1 MSKNIKTQEAKLDL
15 ITKFLDY
22 ANCADA
28 SYAMLQYVFKGI
40 IKYKNDNGNELEKK
54 VDTQRLGDKHNNQ
67 NSTYARAIQAR
78 FEQNKIV
85 KIEPKYCISLIN
97 TCFDSKEIT
106 LDNDISRVGLNDAL
120 SKRTIDFVNRFKLL
134 KHQPNTTS
142 GFSATLF
149 EDTKDNNQ
157 KIIVIRGTEPTS
169 NFSVDILDADVDLAL
184 GKVPYNQYLDM
195 IKFYSE
201 CVKEFPNIIKDK
213 GLVIVGHS
221 LGGALAQLLTLSLAS
236 VNSSANV
243 KEIYTFNS
251 PGAKE
256 LKALNLN
263 QIYRIDGKIINSD
276 NKEQALFYQIRSYKY
291 QKSIEINLIGYDSN
305 LFQNIKSYFHNKTN
319 LKEHYIFIKTNIIYS
334 KSTNY
339 FYDIFEVDEVFI
351 NCVNQLLTNLNIKNI
366 LATSDN
372 TYHIETDTDSDA
384 SNTKEVI
391 QDLGVDIDGKH
402 YIVNLGDR
410 FWDSHFL
417 EPTIIEL
424 NYILNLMKNKEIDNL
439 LEYNINKDEELW
451 TFIKYHNNVLATART
466 RYDDRILSYFSI
478 PKLSNDFSNSLEYLQ
493 IHYLPKEPKKPL
505 FAANIQGFSSTQLQA
520 LEEYKIKK
528 AKYDEKLKW
537 YELYKVKYERE
548 QQIFNQKFKEY
559 FSEIIFYQNRLYS
572 HKKTQE
578 KIILNAII
586 QQINQKDITY
596 FNLYSVIEFLK
607 ENKAYY
613 KYIDLNEIQD
623 LILNDL
629 DNKLGYFYCLYVCIN
644 LIVLRE
650 DKNTYFT
657 QATAI
662 NNLGYNSTFT
672 KIFILDKEKLNDT
685 YLDARKRLY
694 KSINTLKEKRN
705 EKIKD
710 IQDYLN
716 KEISLQ
722 DNLNNQSFNTK
733 ENDVNLILNEV
744 FNIEQFYD
752 KNTNTIVLKTNN
764 IKIIFLDKVNLQD
777 LQDNSNNT
785 SFISMSNLIHIY
797 DNHCDIFAKD
807 RSVLDIKD
815 IEEKY
820 QIDFKS
826 LDIKIFLNST
836 LLTGSNELPNN
847 PFYFGE
853 LDQDNTIKQ
862 DTPSYYFSPKD
873 ESSGLGRLSIFYKND
888 ELCLLNYSIIENS
901 LNIKLEC
908 LSKQSLEYKDLISN
922 TLKEQKTTQVDK
934 KQAIAKLHA
943 LLENQNLE
951 CIHGGKVILKSN
963 KGKTFK
969 DDGVPIMLES
979 DLLNSSIVACPN
991 TIAGVSVPCTKVVN
1005 VKGSLSQKKV
1015 NNEYV
1020 ILQELISA
1028 CKTDKGFALKVS
1040 FTPTKF
1046 KFDHSFDPKEG
1057 LGEQSK
1063 NQIELKEPIIR
1074 LHYKSDRFQKDNL
1087 PIYNLLIN
1095 NEKKEQNKALNEF
1108 NIDLKDIED
1117 INILN
1122 QFKQDF
1128 SKDYEFKELNL
1139 SFDTNLIKLYFIIPK
1154 NIAKVYKSAYKEFEN
1169 KDLGVGYFTQLHE
1182 YDKIIKNA
1190 LEDNKELNE
1199 YHFSFLAPAKM
1210 QNLKLQIAQGLDE
1223 ILEDEDRKQELYV
1236 CKFVVVNGVSE
1247 NNAQEIIPDNVI
1259 RIQTQDGSGEFIE
1272 IVFPSQ
1278 LELNDKPLED
1288 VSYTFVPAL
1297 RGIKQFFKDTEYLK
1311 PRTLT
1316 KDEVLQIVDKLPKN
1330 VRDKRRRIVENKEEL
1345 DKLWKKLTK
1354 NSEEFENKVDKKYG
1368 QPIYMRKLD
1377 DQTIIQ
1383 YKKTSKS
1390 GGETIEINSNKPR
1403 GNLKTI
1409 HIENGIKNEI

>member
-1 MSKNIKTQEAKLDL
+1 MLNT
-15 ITKFLDY
+15 FLY
-22 ANCADA
+22 
-28 SYAMLQYVFKGI
+28 
-40 IKYKNDNGNELEKK
+40 
-54 VDTQRLGDKHNNQ
+54 
-67 NSTYARAIQAR
+67 
-78 FEQNKIV
+78 
-85 KIEPKYCISLIN
+85 
-97 TCFDSKEIT
+97 
-106 LDNDISRVGLNDAL
+106 
-120 SKRTIDFVNRFKLL
+120 
-134 KHQPNTTS
+134 
-142 GFSATLF
+142 
-149 EDTKDNNQ
+149 
-157 KIIVIRGTEPTS
+157 
-169 NFSVDILDADVDLAL
+169 
-184 GKVPYNQYLDM
+184 
-195 IKFYSE
+195 
-201 CVKEFPNIIKDK
+201 
-213 GLVIVGHS
+213 
-221 LGGALAQLLTLSLAS
+221 
-236 VNSSANV
+236 
-243 KEIYTFNS
+243 
-251 PGAKE
+251 
-256 LKALNLN
+256 
-263 QIYRIDGKIINSD
+263 
-276 NKEQALFYQIRSYKY
+276 
-291 QKSIEINLIGYDSN
+291 
-305 LFQNIKSYFHNKTN
+305 
-319 LKEHYIFIKTNIIYS
+319 
-334 KSTNY
+334 
-339 FYDIFEVDEVFI
+339 
-351 NCVNQLLTNLNIKNI
+351 
-366 LATSDN
+366 
-372 TYHIETDTDSDA
+372 
-384 SNTKEVI
+384 
-391 QDLGVDIDGKH
+391 
-402 YIVNLGDR
+402 
-410 FWDSHFL
+410 
-417 EPTIIEL
+417 EL
-424 NYILNLMKNKEIDNL
+424 NYHHTKKTNSLVSAIFNLM
-439 LEYNINKDEELW
+439 
-451 TFIKYHNNVLATART
+451 
-466 RYDDRILSYFSI
+466 
-478 PKLSNDFSNSLEYLQ
+478 
-493 IHYLPKEPKKPL
+493 
-505 FAANIQGFSSTQLQA
+505 
-520 LEEYKIKK
+520 
-528 AKYDEKLKW
+528 
-537 YELYKVKYERE
+537 
-548 QQIFNQKFKEY
+548 
-559 FSEIIFYQNRLYS
+559 
-572 HKKTQE
+572 
-578 KIILNAII
+578 
-586 QQINQKDITY
+586 QKDKNFYIKHLDLKDIDEI
-596 FNLYSVIEFLK
+596 NIESDISLLR
-607 ENKAYY
+607 A
-613 KYIDLNEIQD
+613 
-623 LILNDL
+623 
-629 DNKLGYFYCLYVCIN
+629 LYVCKEY
-644 LIVLRE
+644 VFYKE
-650 DKNTYFT
+650 
-657 QATAI
+657 
-662 NNLGYNSTFT
+662 NNETFLNSSVIGYNSTFT

-836 LLTGSNELPNN
+836 LLTGSTELPNN

-853 LDQDNTIKQ
+853 LDQDNLIKQ
-862 DTPSYYFSPKD
+862 DIPGYYFSPKD
-873 ESSGLGRLSIFYKND
+873 EGSGLGRLSIFYKND

-1095 NEKKEQNKALNEF
+1095 NEKKEQDKALNEF
-1108 NIDLKDIED
+1108 NIDLKDLKDIED

-1247 NNAQEIIPDNVI
+1247 NNAQEKITHLSN
-1259 RIQTQDGSGEFIE
+1259 DGQNLLKNIE
-1272 IVFPSQ
+1272 
-1278 LELNDKPLED
+1278 K
-1288 VSYTFVPAL
+1288 L
-1297 RGIKQFFKDTEYLK
+1297 RLK
-1311 PRTLT
+1311 PYNDQNGKEITSYVKGATIGYGHLIGQNEWDLYKNGITLQ
-1316 KDEVLQIVDKLPKN
+1316 EADKLFKSDLLPF
-1330 VRDKRRRIVENKEEL
+1330 ENAV
-1345 DKLWKKLTK
+1345 K
-1354 NSEEFENKVDKKYG
+1354 NSINSSLAQNEFDALVILCFNIGIDNFKNSSVAKIINGEKTGYKTLKEAWMAWNKSQNKVMQG
-1368 QPIYMRKLD
+1368 L
-1377 DQTIIQ
+1377 
-1383 YKKTSKS
+1383 
-1390 GGETIEINSNKPR
+1390 INRRNA
-1403 GNLKTI
+1403 
-1409 HIENGIKNEI
+1409 E

>member
-1 MSKNIKTQEAKLDL
+1 MIGKD
-15 ITKFLDY
+15 FL
-22 ANCADA
+22 
-28 SYAMLQYVFKGI
+28 
-40 IKYKNDNGNELEKK
+40 
-54 VDTQRLGDKHNNQ
+54 
-67 NSTYARAIQAR
+67 
-78 FEQNKIV
+78 
-85 KIEPKYCISLIN
+85 
-97 TCFDSKEIT
+97 
-106 LDNDISRVGLNDAL
+106 
-120 SKRTIDFVNRFKLL
+120 
-134 KHQPNTTS
+134 
-142 GFSATLF
+142 
-149 EDTKDNNQ
+149 
-157 KIIVIRGTEPTS
+157 
-169 NFSVDILDADVDLAL
+169 
-184 GKVPYNQYLDM
+184 
-195 IKFYSE
+195 YS
-201 CVKEFPNIIKDK
+201 IHKDK
-213 GLVIVGHS
+213 
-221 LGGALAQLLTLSLAS
+221 
-236 VNSSANV
+236 
-243 KEIYTFNS
+243 
-251 PGAKE
+251 
-256 LKALNLN
+256 
-263 QIYRIDGKIINSD
+263 
-276 NKEQALFYQIRSYKY
+276 
-291 QKSIEINLIGYDSN
+291 KSIYLFCENKSIIDCQSIYD
-305 LFQNIKSYFHNKTN
+305 
-319 LKEHYIFIKTNIIYS
+319 
-334 KSTNY
+334 
-339 FYDIFEVDEVFI
+339 
-351 NCVNQLLTNLNIKNI
+351 
-366 LATSDN
+366 
-372 TYHIETDTDSDA
+372 
-384 SNTKEVI
+384 
-391 QDLGVDIDGKH
+391 
-402 YIVNLGDR
+402 
-410 FWDSHFL
+410 
-417 EPTIIEL
+417 
-424 NYILNLMKNKEIDNL
+424 
-439 LEYNINKDEELW
+439 
-451 TFIKYHNNVLATART
+451 
-466 RYDDRILSYFSI
+466 
-478 PKLSNDFSNSLEYLQ
+478 
-493 IHYLPKEPKKPL
+493 
-505 FAANIQGFSSTQLQA
+505 
-520 LEEYKIKK
+520 
-528 AKYDEKLKW
+528 
-537 YELYKVKYERE
+537 ELYKLEATTDFTFE
-548 QQIFNQKFKEY
+548 ELQN
-559 FSEIIFYQNRLYS
+559 YQ
-572 HKKTQE
+572 
-578 KIILNAII
+578 
-586 QQINQKDITY
+586 
-596 FNLYSVIEFLK
+596 
-607 ENKAYY
+607 AY
-613 KYIDLNEIQD
+613 
-623 LILNDL
+623 
-629 DNKLGYFYCLYVCIN
+629 
-644 LIVLRE
+644 
-650 DKNTYFT
+650 
-657 QATAI
+657 
-662 NNLGYNSTFT
+662 
-672 KIFILDKEKLNDT
+672 
-685 YLDARKRLY
+685 
-694 KSINTLKEKRN
+694 
-705 EKIKD
+705 
-710 IQDYLN
+710 
-716 KEISLQ
+716 
-722 DNLNNQSFNTK
+722 
-733 ENDVNLILNEV
+733 
-744 FNIEQFYD
+744 
-752 KNTNTIVLKTNN
+752 
-764 IKIIFLDKVNLQD
+764 
-777 LQDNSNNT
+777 
-785 SFISMSNLIHIY
+785 
-797 DNHCDIFAKD
+797 
-807 RSVLDIKD
+807 
-815 IEEKY
+815 
-820 QIDFKS
+820 
-826 LDIKIFLNST
+826 IFLNST

-853 LDQDNTIKQ
+853 LDQDNAIKQ

-888 ELCLLNYSIIENS
+888 ELCLLNYSILENS

-1108 NIDLKDIED
+1108 NIDLKDLKDIED

-1247 NNAQEIIPDNVI
+1247 NNTQEIIPDNVI

-1288 VSYTFVPAL
+1288 ASYTFVPAL

>member
-1 MSKNIKTQEAKLDL
+1 MDRELF
-15 ITKFLDY
+15 ITRLAFI
-22 ANCADA
+22 N
-28 SYAMLQYVFKGI
+28 
-40 IKYKNDNGNELEKK
+40 ND
-54 VDTQRLGDKHNNQ
+54 
-67 NSTYARAIQAR
+67 
-78 FEQNKIV
+78 
-85 KIEPKYCISLIN
+85 
-97 TCFDSKEIT
+97 EI
-106 LDNDISRVGLNDAL
+106 D
-120 SKRTIDFVNRFKLL
+120 TIDK
-134 KHQPNTTS
+134 
-142 GFSATLF
+142 
-149 EDTKDNNQ
+149 
-157 KIIVIRGTEPTS
+157 
-169 NFSVDILDADVDLAL
+169 
-184 GKVPYNQYLDM
+184 
-195 IKFYSE
+195 
-201 CVKEFPNIIKDK
+201 
-213 GLVIVGHS
+213 
-221 LGGALAQLLTLSLAS
+221 
-236 VNSSANV
+236 NSSIA
-243 KEIYTFNS
+243 Y
-251 PGAKE
+251 
-256 LKALNLN
+256 LKALYQCENSIAINYN
-263 QIYRIDGKIINSD
+263 Q
-276 NKEQALFYQIRSYKY
+276 E
-291 QKSIEINLIGYDSN
+291 
-305 LFQNIKSYFHNKTN
+305 
-319 LKEHYIFIKTNIIYS
+319 
-334 KSTNY
+334 
-339 FYDIFEVDEVFI
+339 
-351 NCVNQLLTNLNIKNI
+351 
-366 LATSDN
+366 
-372 TYHIETDTDSDA
+372 
-384 SNTKEVI
+384 
-391 QDLGVDIDGKH
+391 DL
-402 YIVNLGDR
+402 
-410 FWDSHFL
+410 
-417 EPTIIEL
+417 
-424 NYILNLMKNKEIDNL
+424 
-439 LEYNINKDEELW
+439 
-451 TFIKYHNNVLATART
+451 
-466 RYDDRILSYFSI
+466 
-478 PKLSNDFSNSLEYLQ
+478 
-493 IHYLPKEPKKPL
+493 
-505 FAANIQGFSSTQLQA
+505 
-520 LEEYKIKK
+520 
-528 AKYDEKLKW
+528 
-537 YELYKVKYERE
+537 
-548 QQIFNQKFKEY
+548 
-559 FSEIIFYQNRLYS
+559 
-572 HKKTQE
+572 
-578 KIILNAII
+578 
-586 QQINQKDITY
+586 
-596 FNLYSVIEFLK
+596 
-607 ENKAYY
+607 
-613 KYIDLNEIQD
+613 
-623 LILNDL
+623 
-629 DNKLGYFYCLYVCIN
+629 
-644 LIVLRE
+644 
-650 DKNTYFT
+650 FT

-710 IQDYLN
+710 IQAYLN

-764 IKIIFLDKVNLQD
+764 IKIIFLDKVN

-888 ELCLLNYSIIENS
+888 ELCLLNYSILENS

-1087 PIYNLLIN
+1087 LIYNLLIN
-1095 NEKKEQNKALNEF
+1095 NEKKEQDKALNEF

-1154 NIAKVYKSAYKEFEN
+1154 NIAKAYKSAYKEFEN
-1169 KDLGVGYFTQLHE
+1169 KDLGAGYFTQLHE

-1236 CKFVVVNGVSE
+1236 CKFVVVNGVK
-1247 NNAQEIIPDNVI
+1247 I
-1259 RIQTQDGSGEFIE
+1259 
-1272 IVFPSQ
+1272 
-1278 LELNDKPLED
+1278 
-1288 VSYTFVPAL
+1288 
-1297 RGIKQFFKDTEYLK
+1297 
-1311 PRTLT
+1311 
-1316 KDEVLQIVDKLPKN
+1316 
-1330 VRDKRRRIVENKEEL
+1330 
-1345 DKLWKKLTK
+1345 
-1354 NSEEFENKVDKKYG
+1354 
-1368 QPIYMRKLD
+1368 
-1377 DQTIIQ
+1377 
-1383 YKKTSKS
+1383 
-1390 GGETIEINSNKPR
+1390 
-1403 GNLKTI
+1403 
-1409 HIENGIKNEI
+1409 

>member
-1 MSKNIKTQEAKLDL
+1 M
-15 ITKFLDY
+15 
-22 ANCADA
+22 
-28 SYAMLQYVFKGI
+28 
-40 IKYKNDNGNELEKK
+40 
-54 VDTQRLGDKHNNQ
+54 
-67 NSTYARAIQAR
+67 
-78 FEQNKIV
+78 
-85 KIEPKYCISLIN
+85 
-97 TCFDSKEIT
+97 
-106 LDNDISRVGLNDAL
+106 
-120 SKRTIDFVNRFKLL
+120 
-134 KHQPNTTS
+134 
-142 GFSATLF
+142 
-149 EDTKDNNQ
+149 
-157 KIIVIRGTEPTS
+157 
-169 NFSVDILDADVDLAL
+169 
-184 GKVPYNQYLDM
+184 
-195 IKFYSE
+195 
-201 CVKEFPNIIKDK
+201 
-213 GLVIVGHS
+213 
-221 LGGALAQLLTLSLAS
+221 
-236 VNSSANV
+236 
-243 KEIYTFNS
+243 
-251 PGAKE
+251 
-256 LKALNLN
+256 
-263 QIYRIDGKIINSD
+263 
-276 NKEQALFYQIRSYKY
+276 
-291 QKSIEINLIGYDSN
+291 
-305 LFQNIKSYFHNKTN
+305 
-319 LKEHYIFIKTNIIYS
+319 
-334 KSTNY
+334 
-339 FYDIFEVDEVFI
+339 
-351 NCVNQLLTNLNIKNI
+351 
-366 LATSDN
+366 
-372 TYHIETDTDSDA
+372 
-384 SNTKEVI
+384 
-391 QDLGVDIDGKH
+391 
-402 YIVNLGDR
+402 
-410 FWDSHFL
+410 
-417 EPTIIEL
+417 
-424 NYILNLMKNKEIDNL
+424 
-439 LEYNINKDEELW
+439 
-451 TFIKYHNNVLATART
+451 
-466 RYDDRILSYFSI
+466 
-478 PKLSNDFSNSLEYLQ
+478 
-493 IHYLPKEPKKPL
+493 
-505 FAANIQGFSSTQLQA
+505 
-520 LEEYKIKK
+520 
-528 AKYDEKLKW
+528 
-537 YELYKVKYERE
+537 
-548 QQIFNQKFKEY
+548 
-559 FSEIIFYQNRLYS
+559 
-572 HKKTQE
+572 
-578 KIILNAII
+578 
-586 QQINQKDITY
+586 
-596 FNLYSVIEFLK
+596 
-607 ENKAYY
+607 
-613 KYIDLNEIQD
+613 
-623 LILNDL
+623 
-629 DNKLGYFYCLYVCIN
+629 
-644 LIVLRE
+644 
-650 DKNTYFT
+650 
-657 QATAI
+657 
-662 NNLGYNSTFT
+662 
-672 KIFILDKEKLNDT
+672 
-685 YLDARKRLY
+685 
-694 KSINTLKEKRN
+694 
-705 EKIKD
+705 
-710 IQDYLN
+710 
-716 KEISLQ
+716 
-722 DNLNNQSFNTK
+722 
-733 ENDVNLILNEV
+733 
-744 FNIEQFYD
+744 
-752 KNTNTIVLKTNN
+752 
-764 IKIIFLDKVNLQD
+764 
-777 LQDNSNNT
+777 
-785 SFISMSNLIHIY
+785 
-797 DNHCDIFAKD
+797 
-807 RSVLDIKD
+807 
-815 IEEKY
+815 
-820 QIDFKS
+820 
-826 LDIKIFLNST
+826 
-836 LLTGSNELPNN
+836 
-847 PFYFGE
+847 
-853 LDQDNTIKQ
+853 
-862 DTPSYYFSPKD
+862 
-873 ESSGLGRLSIFYKND
+873 
-888 ELCLLNYSIIENS
+888 LNYSIIENS

-1095 NEKKEQNKALNEF
+1095 NEKKEQDKALNEF
-1108 NIDLKDIED
+1108 NIDLKDLKDIED

-1182 YDKIIKNA
+1182 YDKIIKNS
-1190 LEDNKELNE
+1190 LEDNKKLNE
-1199 YHFSFLAPAKM
+1199 YHLTFLAPAKM

-1247 NNAQEIIPDNVI
+1247 NKIKAKNKDVNINNGTKYTNTTKSNNISSSENNAQEIIPDNVI
-1259 RIQTQDGSGEFIE
+1259 RIQTQDGGGEFIE

>member
-1 MSKNIKTQEAKLDL
+1 MDRELF
-15 ITKFLDY
+15 ITRLAFI
-22 ANCADA
+22 N
-28 SYAMLQYVFKGI
+28 
-40 IKYKNDNGNELEKK
+40 ND
-54 VDTQRLGDKHNNQ
+54 
-67 NSTYARAIQAR
+67 
-78 FEQNKIV
+78 
-85 KIEPKYCISLIN
+85 
-97 TCFDSKEIT
+97 EI
-106 LDNDISRVGLNDAL
+106 D
-120 SKRTIDFVNRFKLL
+120 TIDK
-134 KHQPNTTS
+134 
-142 GFSATLF
+142 
-149 EDTKDNNQ
+149 
-157 KIIVIRGTEPTS
+157 
-169 NFSVDILDADVDLAL
+169 
-184 GKVPYNQYLDM
+184 
-195 IKFYSE
+195 
-201 CVKEFPNIIKDK
+201 
-213 GLVIVGHS
+213 
-221 LGGALAQLLTLSLAS
+221 
-236 VNSSANV
+236 NSSIA
-243 KEIYTFNS
+243 Y
-251 PGAKE
+251 
-256 LKALNLN
+256 LKALYQCENSIAINYN
-263 QIYRIDGKIINSD
+263 Q
-276 NKEQALFYQIRSYKY
+276 
-291 QKSIEINLIGYDSN
+291 
-305 LFQNIKSYFHNKTN
+305 
-319 LKEHYIFIKTNIIYS
+319 
-334 KSTNY
+334 
-339 FYDIFEVDEVFI
+339 
-351 NCVNQLLTNLNIKNI
+351 
-366 LATSDN
+366 
-372 TYHIETDTDSDA
+372 
-384 SNTKEVI
+384 
-391 QDLGVDIDGKH
+391 
-402 YIVNLGDR
+402 
-410 FWDSHFL
+410 
-417 EPTIIEL
+417 
-424 NYILNLMKNKEIDNL
+424 
-439 LEYNINKDEELW
+439 EEL
-451 TFIKYHNNVLATART
+451 
-466 RYDDRILSYFSI
+466 
-478 PKLSNDFSNSLEYLQ
+478 
-493 IHYLPKEPKKPL
+493 
-505 FAANIQGFSSTQLQA
+505 
-520 LEEYKIKK
+520 
-528 AKYDEKLKW
+528 
-537 YELYKVKYERE
+537 
-548 QQIFNQKFKEY
+548 
-559 FSEIIFYQNRLYS
+559 
-572 HKKTQE
+572 
-578 KIILNAII
+578 
-586 QQINQKDITY
+586 
-596 FNLYSVIEFLK
+596 
-607 ENKAYY
+607 
-613 KYIDLNEIQD
+613 
-623 LILNDL
+623 
-629 DNKLGYFYCLYVCIN
+629 
-644 LIVLRE
+644 
-650 DKNTYFT
+650 FT

-672 KIFILDKEKLNDT
+672 KIFILDKENLNDT

-710 IQDYLN
+710 IQAYLN

-764 IKIIFLDKVNLQD
+764 IKIIFLDKVN

-1095 NEKKEQNKALNEF
+1095 NEKKEQDKALNEF
-1108 NIDLKDIED
+1108 NIDLKDLKDIED

-1247 NNAQEIIPDNVI
+1247 NNAQEKITHLSN
-1259 RIQTQDGSGEFIE
+1259 DGQNLLKNIE
-1272 IVFPSQ
+1272 
-1278 LELNDKPLED
+1278 K
-1288 VSYTFVPAL
+1288 L
-1297 RGIKQFFKDTEYLK
+1297 RLK
-1311 PRTLT
+1311 PYNDQNGKEITSYVKGATIGYGHLIGQNEWDLYKNGITLQ
-1316 KDEVLQIVDKLPKN
+1316 EADKLFKSDLLPF
-1330 VRDKRRRIVENKEEL
+1330 ENAV
-1345 DKLWKKLTK
+1345 K
-1354 NSEEFENKVDKKYG
+1354 NSINSSLAQNEFDALVILCFNIGIDNFKNSSVAKIINGEKTGYKTLKEAWMAWNKSQNKVMQGLINRRNAEY
-1368 QPIYMRKLD
+1368 KLY
-1377 DQTIIQ
+1377 IQ
-1383 YKKTSKS
+1383 
-1390 GGETIEINSNKPR
+1390 GGYEKW
-1403 GNLKTI
+1403 
-1409 HIENGIKNEI
+1409 

>member
-1 MSKNIKTQEAKLDL
+1 MDRELF
-15 ITKFLDY
+15 ITRLAFI
-22 ANCADA
+22 N
-28 SYAMLQYVFKGI
+28 
-40 IKYKNDNGNELEKK
+40 ND
-54 VDTQRLGDKHNNQ
+54 
-67 NSTYARAIQAR
+67 
-78 FEQNKIV
+78 
-85 KIEPKYCISLIN
+85 
-97 TCFDSKEIT
+97 EI
-106 LDNDISRVGLNDAL
+106 D
-120 SKRTIDFVNRFKLL
+120 TIDK
-134 KHQPNTTS
+134 
-142 GFSATLF
+142 
-149 EDTKDNNQ
+149 
-157 KIIVIRGTEPTS
+157 
-169 NFSVDILDADVDLAL
+169 
-184 GKVPYNQYLDM
+184 
-195 IKFYSE
+195 
-201 CVKEFPNIIKDK
+201 
-213 GLVIVGHS
+213 
-221 LGGALAQLLTLSLAS
+221 
-236 VNSSANV
+236 NSSIA
-243 KEIYTFNS
+243 Y
-251 PGAKE
+251 
-256 LKALNLN
+256 LKALYQCENSIAINYN
-263 QIYRIDGKIINSD
+263 Q
-276 NKEQALFYQIRSYKY
+276 
-291 QKSIEINLIGYDSN
+291 
-305 LFQNIKSYFHNKTN
+305 
-319 LKEHYIFIKTNIIYS
+319 
-334 KSTNY
+334 
-339 FYDIFEVDEVFI
+339 
-351 NCVNQLLTNLNIKNI
+351 
-366 LATSDN
+366 
-372 TYHIETDTDSDA
+372 
-384 SNTKEVI
+384 
-391 QDLGVDIDGKH
+391 
-402 YIVNLGDR
+402 
-410 FWDSHFL
+410 
-417 EPTIIEL
+417 
-424 NYILNLMKNKEIDNL
+424 
-439 LEYNINKDEELW
+439 EEL
-451 TFIKYHNNVLATART
+451 
-466 RYDDRILSYFSI
+466 
-478 PKLSNDFSNSLEYLQ
+478 
-493 IHYLPKEPKKPL
+493 
-505 FAANIQGFSSTQLQA
+505 
-520 LEEYKIKK
+520 
-528 AKYDEKLKW
+528 
-537 YELYKVKYERE
+537 
-548 QQIFNQKFKEY
+548 
-559 FSEIIFYQNRLYS
+559 
-572 HKKTQE
+572 
-578 KIILNAII
+578 
-586 QQINQKDITY
+586 
-596 FNLYSVIEFLK
+596 
-607 ENKAYY
+607 
-613 KYIDLNEIQD
+613 
-623 LILNDL
+623 
-629 DNKLGYFYCLYVCIN
+629 
-644 LIVLRE
+644 
-650 DKNTYFT
+650 FT

-836 LLTGSNELPNN
+836 FLTGSNELPNN

-873 ESSGLGRLSIFYKND
+873 ESSGKGRLSIFYKND
-888 ELCLLNYSIIENS
+888 ELCLLNYSILENS

-1108 NIDLKDIED
+1108 NIDLKDLKDIED

-1169 KDLGVGYFTQLHE
+1169 K
-1182 YDKIIKNA
+1182 
-1190 LEDNKELNE
+1190 
-1199 YHFSFLAPAKM
+1199 
-1210 QNLKLQIAQGLDE
+1210 
-1223 ILEDEDRKQELYV
+1223 
-1236 CKFVVVNGVSE
+1236 
-1247 NNAQEIIPDNVI
+1247 
-1259 RIQTQDGSGEFIE
+1259 
-1272 IVFPSQ
+1272 
-1278 LELNDKPLED
+1278 
-1288 VSYTFVPAL
+1288 
-1297 RGIKQFFKDTEYLK
+1297 
-1311 PRTLT
+1311 
-1316 KDEVLQIVDKLPKN
+1316 
-1330 VRDKRRRIVENKEEL
+1330 
-1345 DKLWKKLTK
+1345 
-1354 NSEEFENKVDKKYG
+1354 
-1368 QPIYMRKLD
+1368 
-1377 DQTIIQ
+1377 
-1383 YKKTSKS
+1383 
-1390 GGETIEINSNKPR
+1390 
-1403 GNLKTI
+1403 
-1409 HIENGIKNEI
+1409 

>member
-1 MSKNIKTQEAKLDL
+1 MDRELF
-15 ITKFLDY
+15 ITRLAFI
-22 ANCADA
+22 N
-28 SYAMLQYVFKGI
+28 
-40 IKYKNDNGNELEKK
+40 ND
-54 VDTQRLGDKHNNQ
+54 
-67 NSTYARAIQAR
+67 
-78 FEQNKIV
+78 
-85 KIEPKYCISLIN
+85 
-97 TCFDSKEIT
+97 EI
-106 LDNDISRVGLNDAL
+106 D
-120 SKRTIDFVNRFKLL
+120 TIDK
-134 KHQPNTTS
+134 
-142 GFSATLF
+142 
-149 EDTKDNNQ
+149 
-157 KIIVIRGTEPTS
+157 
-169 NFSVDILDADVDLAL
+169 
-184 GKVPYNQYLDM
+184 
-195 IKFYSE
+195 
-201 CVKEFPNIIKDK
+201 
-213 GLVIVGHS
+213 
-221 LGGALAQLLTLSLAS
+221 
-236 VNSSANV
+236 NSSIA
-243 KEIYTFNS
+243 Y
-251 PGAKE
+251 
-256 LKALNLN
+256 LKALYQCENSIAINYN
-263 QIYRIDGKIINSD
+263 Q
-276 NKEQALFYQIRSYKY
+276 
-291 QKSIEINLIGYDSN
+291 
-305 LFQNIKSYFHNKTN
+305 
-319 LKEHYIFIKTNIIYS
+319 
-334 KSTNY
+334 
-339 FYDIFEVDEVFI
+339 
-351 NCVNQLLTNLNIKNI
+351 
-366 LATSDN
+366 
-372 TYHIETDTDSDA
+372 
-384 SNTKEVI
+384 
-391 QDLGVDIDGKH
+391 
-402 YIVNLGDR
+402 
-410 FWDSHFL
+410 
-417 EPTIIEL
+417 
-424 NYILNLMKNKEIDNL
+424 
-439 LEYNINKDEELW
+439 EEL
-451 TFIKYHNNVLATART
+451 
-466 RYDDRILSYFSI
+466 
-478 PKLSNDFSNSLEYLQ
+478 
-493 IHYLPKEPKKPL
+493 
-505 FAANIQGFSSTQLQA
+505 
-520 LEEYKIKK
+520 
-528 AKYDEKLKW
+528 
-537 YELYKVKYERE
+537 
-548 QQIFNQKFKEY
+548 
-559 FSEIIFYQNRLYS
+559 
-572 HKKTQE
+572 
-578 KIILNAII
+578 
-586 QQINQKDITY
+586 
-596 FNLYSVIEFLK
+596 
-607 ENKAYY
+607 
-613 KYIDLNEIQD
+613 
-623 LILNDL
+623 
-629 DNKLGYFYCLYVCIN
+629 
-644 LIVLRE
+644 
-650 DKNTYFT
+650 FT

-853 LDQDNTIKQ
+853 LDQDNAIKQ

-1108 NIDLKDIED
+1108 NIDLKDLKDIED

-1154 NIAKVYKSAYKEFEN
+1154 NIAKVYKSAYKEFKN
-1169 KDLGVGYFTQLHE
+1169 KDLGAGYFTQLHE

-1223 ILEDEDRKQELYV
+1223 IL
-1236 CKFVVVNGVSE
+1236 
-1247 NNAQEIIPDNVI
+1247 
-1259 RIQTQDGSGEFIE
+1259 
-1272 IVFPSQ
+1272 
-1278 LELNDKPLED
+1278 
-1288 VSYTFVPAL
+1288 
-1297 RGIKQFFKDTEYLK
+1297 
-1311 PRTLT
+1311 
-1316 KDEVLQIVDKLPKN
+1316 
-1330 VRDKRRRIVENKEEL
+1330 
-1345 DKLWKKLTK
+1345 
-1354 NSEEFENKVDKKYG
+1354 
-1368 QPIYMRKLD
+1368 
-1377 DQTIIQ
+1377 
-1383 YKKTSKS
+1383 
-1390 GGETIEINSNKPR
+1390 
-1403 GNLKTI
+1403 
-1409 HIENGIKNEI
+1409 

>member
-1 MSKNIKTQEAKLDL
+1 
-15 ITKFLDY
+15 
-22 ANCADA
+22 
-28 SYAMLQYVFKGI
+28 
-40 IKYKNDNGNELEKK
+40 
-54 VDTQRLGDKHNNQ
+54 
-67 NSTYARAIQAR
+67 
-78 FEQNKIV
+78 
-85 KIEPKYCISLIN
+85 
-97 TCFDSKEIT
+97 
-106 LDNDISRVGLNDAL
+106 
-120 SKRTIDFVNRFKLL
+120 
-134 KHQPNTTS
+134 
-142 GFSATLF
+142 
-149 EDTKDNNQ
+149 
-157 KIIVIRGTEPTS
+157 
-169 NFSVDILDADVDLAL
+169 
-184 GKVPYNQYLDM
+184 
-195 IKFYSE
+195 
-201 CVKEFPNIIKDK
+201 
-213 GLVIVGHS
+213 
-221 LGGALAQLLTLSLAS
+221 
-236 VNSSANV
+236 
-243 KEIYTFNS
+243 
-251 PGAKE
+251 
-256 LKALNLN
+256 
-263 QIYRIDGKIINSD
+263 
-276 NKEQALFYQIRSYKY
+276 
-291 QKSIEINLIGYDSN
+291 
-305 LFQNIKSYFHNKTN
+305 
-319 LKEHYIFIKTNIIYS
+319 
-334 KSTNY
+334 
-339 FYDIFEVDEVFI
+339 
-351 NCVNQLLTNLNIKNI
+351 
-366 LATSDN
+366 
-372 TYHIETDTDSDA
+372 
-384 SNTKEVI
+384 
-391 QDLGVDIDGKH
+391 
-402 YIVNLGDR
+402 
-410 FWDSHFL
+410 
-417 EPTIIEL
+417 
-424 NYILNLMKNKEIDNL
+424 
-439 LEYNINKDEELW
+439 
-451 TFIKYHNNVLATART
+451 
-466 RYDDRILSYFSI
+466 
-478 PKLSNDFSNSLEYLQ
+478 
-493 IHYLPKEPKKPL
+493 
-505 FAANIQGFSSTQLQA
+505 
-520 LEEYKIKK
+520 
-528 AKYDEKLKW
+528 
-537 YELYKVKYERE
+537 
-548 QQIFNQKFKEY
+548 
-559 FSEIIFYQNRLYS
+559 
-572 HKKTQE
+572 
-578 KIILNAII
+578 
-586 QQINQKDITY
+586 
-596 FNLYSVIEFLK
+596 
-607 ENKAYY
+607 
-613 KYIDLNEIQD
+613 
-623 LILNDL
+623 
-629 DNKLGYFYCLYVCIN
+629 
-644 LIVLRE
+644 
-650 DKNTYFT
+650 
-657 QATAI
+657 
-662 NNLGYNSTFT
+662 
-672 KIFILDKEKLNDT
+672 
-685 YLDARKRLY
+685 
-694 KSINTLKEKRN
+694 
-705 EKIKD
+705 
-710 IQDYLN
+710 
-716 KEISLQ
+716 
-722 DNLNNQSFNTK
+722 
-733 ENDVNLILNEV
+733 
-744 FNIEQFYD
+744 
-752 KNTNTIVLKTNN
+752 
-764 IKIIFLDKVNLQD
+764 
-777 LQDNSNNT
+777 
-785 SFISMSNLIHIY
+785 MSNLIHIY

-1108 NIDLKDIED
+1108 NIDLKDLKDIED

-1154 NIAKVYKSAYKEFEN
+1154 NIAKVYKSAYKEFKN
-1169 KDLGVGYFTQLHE
+1169 KDLGAGYFTQLHE

-1247 NNAQEIIPDNVI
+1247 NNTQEKITHLSN
-1259 RIQTQDGSGEFIE
+1259 DGQNLLKNIE
-1272 IVFPSQ
+1272 
-1278 LELNDKPLED
+1278 K
-1288 VSYTFVPAL
+1288 L
-1297 RGIKQFFKDTEYLK
+1297 RLK
-1311 PRTLT
+1311 PYNDQNGKEITSYVKGATIGYGHLIGQNEWDLYKNGITLQ
-1316 KDEVLQIVDKLPKN
+1316 EADKLFKSDLLPF
-1330 VRDKRRRIVENKEEL
+1330 ENAV
-1345 DKLWKKLTK
+1345 K
-1354 NSEEFENKVDKKYG
+1354 NSINSSLAQNEFDALVILCFNIGIDNFKNSSVAKIINGEKTGYKTLKEAWMAWNKSQNKVMQGLINRRNAEY
-1368 QPIYMRKLD
+1368 KLY
-1377 DQTIIQ
+1377 IQ
-1383 YKKTSKS
+1383 
-1390 GGETIEINSNKPR
+1390 GGYEKW
-1403 GNLKTI
+1403 
-1409 HIENGIKNEI
+1409 

>member
-1 MSKNIKTQEAKLDL
+1 MFCEN
-15 ITKFLDY
+15 
-22 ANCADA
+22 
-28 SYAMLQYVFKGI
+28 
-40 IKYKNDNGNELEKK
+40 
-54 VDTQRLGDKHNNQ
+54 
-67 NSTYARAIQAR
+67 
-78 FEQNKIV
+78 
-85 KIEPKYCISLIN
+85 
-97 TCFDSKEIT
+97 
-106 LDNDISRVGLNDAL
+106 
-120 SKRTIDFVNRFKLL
+120 
-134 KHQPNTTS
+134 
-142 GFSATLF
+142 
-149 EDTKDNNQ
+149 
-157 KIIVIRGTEPTS
+157 
-169 NFSVDILDADVDLAL
+169 
-184 GKVPYNQYLDM
+184 
-195 IKFYSE
+195 
-201 CVKEFPNIIKDK
+201 
-213 GLVIVGHS
+213 
-221 LGGALAQLLTLSLAS
+221 
-236 VNSSANV
+236 
-243 KEIYTFNS
+243 
-251 PGAKE
+251 
-256 LKALNLN
+256 
-263 QIYRIDGKIINSD
+263 
-276 NKEQALFYQIRSYKY
+276 
-291 QKSIEINLIGYDSN
+291 KSIIDCQSIYD
-305 LFQNIKSYFHNKTN
+305 
-319 LKEHYIFIKTNIIYS
+319 
-334 KSTNY
+334 
-339 FYDIFEVDEVFI
+339 
-351 NCVNQLLTNLNIKNI
+351 
-366 LATSDN
+366 
-372 TYHIETDTDSDA
+372 
-384 SNTKEVI
+384 
-391 QDLGVDIDGKH
+391 
-402 YIVNLGDR
+402 
-410 FWDSHFL
+410 
-417 EPTIIEL
+417 
-424 NYILNLMKNKEIDNL
+424 
-439 LEYNINKDEELW
+439 
-451 TFIKYHNNVLATART
+451 
-466 RYDDRILSYFSI
+466 
-478 PKLSNDFSNSLEYLQ
+478 
-493 IHYLPKEPKKPL
+493 
-505 FAANIQGFSSTQLQA
+505 
-520 LEEYKIKK
+520 
-528 AKYDEKLKW
+528 
-537 YELYKVKYERE
+537 ELYKLEVTTDFTFEE
-548 QQIFNQKFKEY
+548 LQN
-559 FSEIIFYQNRLYS
+559 YQ
-572 HKKTQE
+572 
-578 KIILNAII
+578 
-586 QQINQKDITY
+586 
-596 FNLYSVIEFLK
+596 
-607 ENKAYY
+607 AY
-613 KYIDLNEIQD
+613 
-623 LILNDL
+623 
-629 DNKLGYFYCLYVCIN
+629 
-644 LIVLRE
+644 
-650 DKNTYFT
+650 
-657 QATAI
+657 
-662 NNLGYNSTFT
+662 
-672 KIFILDKEKLNDT
+672 
-685 YLDARKRLY
+685 
-694 KSINTLKEKRN
+694 
-705 EKIKD
+705 
-710 IQDYLN
+710 
-716 KEISLQ
+716 
-722 DNLNNQSFNTK
+722 
-733 ENDVNLILNEV
+733 
-744 FNIEQFYD
+744 
-752 KNTNTIVLKTNN
+752 
-764 IKIIFLDKVNLQD
+764 
-777 LQDNSNNT
+777 
-785 SFISMSNLIHIY
+785 
-797 DNHCDIFAKD
+797 
-807 RSVLDIKD
+807 
-815 IEEKY
+815 
-820 QIDFKS
+820 
-826 LDIKIFLNST
+826 IFLNST
-836 LLTGSNELPNN
+836 LLTGSSELPNN

-1095 NEKKEQNKALNEF
+1095 NEKKEQDKALNEF
-1108 NIDLKDIED
+1108 NIDLKDLKDIED

-1199 YHFSFLAPAKM
+1199 YHLTFLAPAKM

-1236 CKFVVVNGVSE
+1236 CKFVVVNGVSENKIKAKNKDVNINNGTKYTNTTKSNNISSSE

-1409 HIENGIKNEI
+1409 HIENGIKMKYRYIKWDENEKCAIFFLI

>member
-1 MSKNIKTQEAKLDL
+1 
-15 ITKFLDY
+15 
-22 ANCADA
+22 
-28 SYAMLQYVFKGI
+28 
-40 IKYKNDNGNELEKK
+40 
-54 VDTQRLGDKHNNQ
+54 
-67 NSTYARAIQAR
+67 
-78 FEQNKIV
+78 
-85 KIEPKYCISLIN
+85 
-97 TCFDSKEIT
+97 
-106 LDNDISRVGLNDAL
+106 
-120 SKRTIDFVNRFKLL
+120 
-134 KHQPNTTS
+134 
-142 GFSATLF
+142 
-149 EDTKDNNQ
+149 
-157 KIIVIRGTEPTS
+157 
-169 NFSVDILDADVDLAL
+169 
-184 GKVPYNQYLDM
+184 
-195 IKFYSE
+195 
-201 CVKEFPNIIKDK
+201 
-213 GLVIVGHS
+213 
-221 LGGALAQLLTLSLAS
+221 
-236 VNSSANV
+236 
-243 KEIYTFNS
+243 
-251 PGAKE
+251 
-256 LKALNLN
+256 
-263 QIYRIDGKIINSD
+263 
-276 NKEQALFYQIRSYKY
+276 
-291 QKSIEINLIGYDSN
+291 
-305 LFQNIKSYFHNKTN
+305 
-319 LKEHYIFIKTNIIYS
+319 
-334 KSTNY
+334 
-339 FYDIFEVDEVFI
+339 
-351 NCVNQLLTNLNIKNI
+351 
-366 LATSDN
+366 
-372 TYHIETDTDSDA
+372 
-384 SNTKEVI
+384 
-391 QDLGVDIDGKH
+391 
-402 YIVNLGDR
+402 
-410 FWDSHFL
+410 
-417 EPTIIEL
+417 
-424 NYILNLMKNKEIDNL
+424 
-439 LEYNINKDEELW
+439 
-451 TFIKYHNNVLATART
+451 
-466 RYDDRILSYFSI
+466 
-478 PKLSNDFSNSLEYLQ
+478 
-493 IHYLPKEPKKPL
+493 
-505 FAANIQGFSSTQLQA
+505 
-520 LEEYKIKK
+520 
-528 AKYDEKLKW
+528 
-537 YELYKVKYERE
+537 
-548 QQIFNQKFKEY
+548 
-559 FSEIIFYQNRLYS
+559 
-572 HKKTQE
+572 
-578 KIILNAII
+578 
-586 QQINQKDITY
+586 
-596 FNLYSVIEFLK
+596 
-607 ENKAYY
+607 
-613 KYIDLNEIQD
+613 
-623 LILNDL
+623 
-629 DNKLGYFYCLYVCIN
+629 
-644 LIVLRE
+644 
-650 DKNTYFT
+650 
-657 QATAI
+657 ATAI

-672 KIFILDKEKLNDT
+672 KIFILDKENLNDT

-764 IKIIFLDKVNLQD
+764 IKIIFLDKVN

-1095 NEKKEQNKALNEF
+1095 NEKKEQDKALNEF
-1108 NIDLKDIED
+1108 NIDLKDLKDIED

-1247 NNAQEIIPDNVI
+1247 NNAQEKITHLSN
-1259 RIQTQDGSGEFIE
+1259 DGQNLLKNIE
-1272 IVFPSQ
+1272 
-1278 LELNDKPLED
+1278 K
-1288 VSYTFVPAL
+1288 L
-1297 RGIKQFFKDTEYLK
+1297 RLK
-1311 PRTLT
+1311 PYNDQNGKEITSYVKGATIGYGHLIGQNEWDLYKNGITLQ
-1316 KDEVLQIVDKLPKN
+1316 EADKLFKSDLLPF
-1330 VRDKRRRIVENKEEL
+1330 ENAV
-1345 DKLWKKLTK
+1345 K
-1354 NSEEFENKVDKKYG
+1354 NSINSSLAQNEFDALVILCFNIGIDNFKNSSVAKIINGEKTGYKTLKEAWMAWNKSQNKVMQGLINRRNAEY
-1368 QPIYMRKLD
+1368 KLY
-1377 DQTIIQ
+1377 IQ
-1383 YKKTSKS
+1383 
-1390 GGETIEINSNKPR
+1390 GGYEKW
-1403 GNLKTI
+1403 
-1409 HIENGIKNEI
+1409 

>member
-1 MSKNIKTQEAKLDL
+1 MIGKD
-15 ITKFLDY
+15 FL
-22 ANCADA
+22 
-28 SYAMLQYVFKGI
+28 
-40 IKYKNDNGNELEKK
+40 
-54 VDTQRLGDKHNNQ
+54 
-67 NSTYARAIQAR
+67 
-78 FEQNKIV
+78 
-85 KIEPKYCISLIN
+85 
-97 TCFDSKEIT
+97 
-106 LDNDISRVGLNDAL
+106 
-120 SKRTIDFVNRFKLL
+120 
-134 KHQPNTTS
+134 
-142 GFSATLF
+142 
-149 EDTKDNNQ
+149 
-157 KIIVIRGTEPTS
+157 
-169 NFSVDILDADVDLAL
+169 
-184 GKVPYNQYLDM
+184 
-195 IKFYSE
+195 YS
-201 CVKEFPNIIKDK
+201 IHKDK
-213 GLVIVGHS
+213 
-221 LGGALAQLLTLSLAS
+221 
-236 VNSSANV
+236 
-243 KEIYTFNS
+243 
-251 PGAKE
+251 
-256 LKALNLN
+256 
-263 QIYRIDGKIINSD
+263 
-276 NKEQALFYQIRSYKY
+276 
-291 QKSIEINLIGYDSN
+291 KSIY
-305 LFQNIKSYFHNKTN
+305 LFCENKS
-319 LKEHYIFIKTNIIYS
+319 II
-334 KSTNY
+334 
-339 FYDIFEVDEVFI
+339 D
-351 NCVNQLLTNLNIKNI
+351 CQ
-366 LATSDN
+366 
-372 TYHIETDTDSDA
+372 
-384 SNTKEVI
+384 
-391 QDLGVDIDGKH
+391 
-402 YIVNLGDR
+402 
-410 FWDSHFL
+410 
-417 EPTIIEL
+417 
-424 NYILNLMKNKEIDNL
+424 
-439 LEYNINKDEELW
+439 
-451 TFIKYHNNVLATART
+451 
-466 RYDDRILSYFSI
+466 SI
-478 PKLSNDFSNSLEYLQ
+478 YE
-493 IHYLPKEPKKPL
+493 
-505 FAANIQGFSSTQLQA
+505 
-520 LEEYKIKK
+520 
-528 AKYDEKLKW
+528 
-537 YELYKVKYERE
+537 ELYKLEATTDFTFE
-548 QQIFNQKFKEY
+548 ELQN
-559 FSEIIFYQNRLYS
+559 YQ
-572 HKKTQE
+572 
-578 KIILNAII
+578 
-586 QQINQKDITY
+586 
-596 FNLYSVIEFLK
+596 
-607 ENKAYY
+607 AY
-613 KYIDLNEIQD
+613 
-623 LILNDL
+623 
-629 DNKLGYFYCLYVCIN
+629 
-644 LIVLRE
+644 
-650 DKNTYFT
+650 
-657 QATAI
+657 
-662 NNLGYNSTFT
+662 
-672 KIFILDKEKLNDT
+672 
-685 YLDARKRLY
+685 
-694 KSINTLKEKRN
+694 
-705 EKIKD
+705 
-710 IQDYLN
+710 
-716 KEISLQ
+716 
-722 DNLNNQSFNTK
+722 
-733 ENDVNLILNEV
+733 
-744 FNIEQFYD
+744 
-752 KNTNTIVLKTNN
+752 
-764 IKIIFLDKVNLQD
+764 
-777 LQDNSNNT
+777 
-785 SFISMSNLIHIY
+785 
-797 DNHCDIFAKD
+797 
-807 RSVLDIKD
+807 
-815 IEEKY
+815 
-820 QIDFKS
+820 
-826 LDIKIFLNST
+826 IFLNST

-888 ELCLLNYSIIENS
+888 ELCLLNYSILENS

-1015 NNEYV
+1015 NHEYV

-1095 NEKKEQNKALNEF
+1095 NEKKEQDKALNEF
-1108 NIDLKDIED
+1108 NIDLKDLKDIED

-1199 YHFSFLAPAKM
+1199 YHFSFLTPAKM

-1247 NNAQEIIPDNVI
+1247 NNTQEIIPDNVI

>member
-1 MSKNIKTQEAKLDL
+1 F
-15 ITKFLDY
+15 ITRLAFI
-22 ANCADA
+22 N
-28 SYAMLQYVFKGI
+28 
-40 IKYKNDNGNELEKK
+40 ND
-54 VDTQRLGDKHNNQ
+54 
-67 NSTYARAIQAR
+67 
-78 FEQNKIV
+78 
-85 KIEPKYCISLIN
+85 
-97 TCFDSKEIT
+97 EI
-106 LDNDISRVGLNDAL
+106 D
-120 SKRTIDFVNRFKLL
+120 TIDK
-134 KHQPNTTS
+134 
-142 GFSATLF
+142 
-149 EDTKDNNQ
+149 
-157 KIIVIRGTEPTS
+157 
-169 NFSVDILDADVDLAL
+169 
-184 GKVPYNQYLDM
+184 
-195 IKFYSE
+195 
-201 CVKEFPNIIKDK
+201 
-213 GLVIVGHS
+213 
-221 LGGALAQLLTLSLAS
+221 
-236 VNSSANV
+236 NSSIA
-243 KEIYTFNS
+243 Y
-251 PGAKE
+251 
-256 LKALNLN
+256 LKALYQCENSIAINYN
-263 QIYRIDGKIINSD
+263 Q
-276 NKEQALFYQIRSYKY
+276 
-291 QKSIEINLIGYDSN
+291 
-305 LFQNIKSYFHNKTN
+305 
-319 LKEHYIFIKTNIIYS
+319 
-334 KSTNY
+334 
-339 FYDIFEVDEVFI
+339 
-351 NCVNQLLTNLNIKNI
+351 
-366 LATSDN
+366 
-372 TYHIETDTDSDA
+372 
-384 SNTKEVI
+384 
-391 QDLGVDIDGKH
+391 
-402 YIVNLGDR
+402 
-410 FWDSHFL
+410 
-417 EPTIIEL
+417 
-424 NYILNLMKNKEIDNL
+424 
-439 LEYNINKDEELW
+439 EEL
-451 TFIKYHNNVLATART
+451 
-466 RYDDRILSYFSI
+466 
-478 PKLSNDFSNSLEYLQ
+478 
-493 IHYLPKEPKKPL
+493 
-505 FAANIQGFSSTQLQA
+505 
-520 LEEYKIKK
+520 
-528 AKYDEKLKW
+528 
-537 YELYKVKYERE
+537 
-548 QQIFNQKFKEY
+548 
-559 FSEIIFYQNRLYS
+559 
-572 HKKTQE
+572 
-578 KIILNAII
+578 
-586 QQINQKDITY
+586 
-596 FNLYSVIEFLK
+596 
-607 ENKAYY
+607 
-613 KYIDLNEIQD
+613 
-623 LILNDL
+623 
-629 DNKLGYFYCLYVCIN
+629 
-644 LIVLRE
+644 
-650 DKNTYFT
+650 FT

-672 KIFILDKEKLNDT
+672 KIFILDKENLNDT

-764 IKIIFLDKVNLQD
+764 IKIIFLDKVN

-1095 NEKKEQNKALNEF
+1095 NEKKEQDKALNEF
-1108 NIDLKDIED
+1108 NIDLKDLKDIED

-1247 NNAQEIIPDNVI
+1247 NNAQEKITHLSN
-1259 RIQTQDGSGEFIE
+1259 DGQNLLKNIE
-1272 IVFPSQ
+1272 
-1278 LELNDKPLED
+1278 K
-1288 VSYTFVPAL
+1288 L
-1297 RGIKQFFKDTEYLK
+1297 RLK
-1311 PRTLT
+1311 PYNDQNGKEITSYVKGATIGYGHLIGQNEWDLYKNGITLQ
-1316 KDEVLQIVDKLPKN
+1316 EADKLFKSDLLPF
-1330 VRDKRRRIVENKEEL
+1330 ENAV
-1345 DKLWKKLTK
+1345 K
-1354 NSEEFENKVDKKYG
+1354 NSINSSLAQNEFDALVILCFNIGIDNFKNSSVAKIINGEKTGYKTLKEAWMAWNKSQNKVMQGLINRRNAEY
-1368 QPIYMRKLD
+1368 KLY
-1377 DQTIIQ
+1377 IQ
-1383 YKKTSKS
+1383 
-1390 GGETIEINSNKPR
+1390 GGYEKW
-1403 GNLKTI
+1403 
-1409 HIENGIKNEI
+1409 

>member
-1 MSKNIKTQEAKLDL
+1 MLNT
-15 ITKFLDY
+15 FLY
-22 ANCADA
+22 
-28 SYAMLQYVFKGI
+28 
-40 IKYKNDNGNELEKK
+40 
-54 VDTQRLGDKHNNQ
+54 
-67 NSTYARAIQAR
+67 
-78 FEQNKIV
+78 
-85 KIEPKYCISLIN
+85 
-97 TCFDSKEIT
+97 
-106 LDNDISRVGLNDAL
+106 
-120 SKRTIDFVNRFKLL
+120 
-134 KHQPNTTS
+134 
-142 GFSATLF
+142 
-149 EDTKDNNQ
+149 
-157 KIIVIRGTEPTS
+157 
-169 NFSVDILDADVDLAL
+169 
-184 GKVPYNQYLDM
+184 
-195 IKFYSE
+195 
-201 CVKEFPNIIKDK
+201 
-213 GLVIVGHS
+213 
-221 LGGALAQLLTLSLAS
+221 
-236 VNSSANV
+236 
-243 KEIYTFNS
+243 
-251 PGAKE
+251 
-256 LKALNLN
+256 
-263 QIYRIDGKIINSD
+263 
-276 NKEQALFYQIRSYKY
+276 
-291 QKSIEINLIGYDSN
+291 
-305 LFQNIKSYFHNKTN
+305 
-319 LKEHYIFIKTNIIYS
+319 
-334 KSTNY
+334 
-339 FYDIFEVDEVFI
+339 
-351 NCVNQLLTNLNIKNI
+351 
-366 LATSDN
+366 
-372 TYHIETDTDSDA
+372 
-384 SNTKEVI
+384 
-391 QDLGVDIDGKH
+391 
-402 YIVNLGDR
+402 
-410 FWDSHFL
+410 
-417 EPTIIEL
+417 EL
-424 NYILNLMKNKEIDNL
+424 NYHHTKKTKSLVSAIFNLM
-439 LEYNINKDEELW
+439 
-451 TFIKYHNNVLATART
+451 
-466 RYDDRILSYFSI
+466 
-478 PKLSNDFSNSLEYLQ
+478 
-493 IHYLPKEPKKPL
+493 
-505 FAANIQGFSSTQLQA
+505 
-520 LEEYKIKK
+520 
-528 AKYDEKLKW
+528 
-537 YELYKVKYERE
+537 
-548 QQIFNQKFKEY
+548 
-559 FSEIIFYQNRLYS
+559 
-572 HKKTQE
+572 
-578 KIILNAII
+578 
-586 QQINQKDITY
+586 QKDKNFYIKHLDLKDIDEI
-596 FNLYSVIEFLK
+596 NIESDISLLR
-607 ENKAYY
+607 A
-613 KYIDLNEIQD
+613 
-623 LILNDL
+623 
-629 DNKLGYFYCLYVCIN
+629 LYVCKEY
-644 LIVLRE
+644 VFYKE
-650 DKNTYFT
+650 
-657 QATAI
+657 
-662 NNLGYNSTFT
+662 NNETFLNSSVIGYNSTFT
-672 KIFILDKEKLNDT
+672 KIFILDKENLNDT

-764 IKIIFLDKVNLQD
+764 IKIIFLDKVN

-1095 NEKKEQNKALNEF
+1095 NEKKEQDKALNEF
-1108 NIDLKDIED
+1108 NIDLKDLKDIED

-1247 NNAQEIIPDNVI
+1247 NNAQEKITHLSN
-1259 RIQTQDGSGEFIE
+1259 DGQNLLKNIE
-1272 IVFPSQ
+1272 
-1278 LELNDKPLED
+1278 K
-1288 VSYTFVPAL
+1288 L
-1297 RGIKQFFKDTEYLK
+1297 RLK
-1311 PRTLT
+1311 PYNDQNGKEITSYVKGATIGYGHLIGQNEWDLYKNGITLQ
-1316 KDEVLQIVDKLPKN
+1316 EADKLFKSDLLPF
-1330 VRDKRRRIVENKEEL
+1330 ENAV
-1345 DKLWKKLTK
+1345 K
-1354 NSEEFENKVDKKYG
+1354 NSINSSLAQNEFDALVILCFNIGIDNFKNSSVAKIINGEKTGYKTLKEAWMAWNKSQNKVMQGLINRRNAEY
-1368 QPIYMRKLD
+1368 KLY
-1377 DQTIIQ
+1377 IQ
-1383 YKKTSKS
+1383 
-1390 GGETIEINSNKPR
+1390 GGYEKW
-1403 GNLKTI
+1403 
-1409 HIENGIKNEI
+1409 

>member
-1 MSKNIKTQEAKLDL
+1 
-15 ITKFLDY
+15 
-22 ANCADA
+22 
-28 SYAMLQYVFKGI
+28 
-40 IKYKNDNGNELEKK
+40 
-54 VDTQRLGDKHNNQ
+54 
-67 NSTYARAIQAR
+67 
-78 FEQNKIV
+78 
-85 KIEPKYCISLIN
+85 
-97 TCFDSKEIT
+97 
-106 LDNDISRVGLNDAL
+106 
-120 SKRTIDFVNRFKLL
+120 TIDK
-134 KHQPNTTS
+134 
-142 GFSATLF
+142 
-149 EDTKDNNQ
+149 
-157 KIIVIRGTEPTS
+157 
-169 NFSVDILDADVDLAL
+169 
-184 GKVPYNQYLDM
+184 
-195 IKFYSE
+195 
-201 CVKEFPNIIKDK
+201 
-213 GLVIVGHS
+213 
-221 LGGALAQLLTLSLAS
+221 
-236 VNSSANV
+236 NSSIA
-243 KEIYTFNS
+243 Y
-251 PGAKE
+251 
-256 LKALNLN
+256 LKALYQCENSIAINYN
-263 QIYRIDGKIINSD
+263 Q
-276 NKEQALFYQIRSYKY
+276 
-291 QKSIEINLIGYDSN
+291 
-305 LFQNIKSYFHNKTN
+305 
-319 LKEHYIFIKTNIIYS
+319 
-334 KSTNY
+334 
-339 FYDIFEVDEVFI
+339 
-351 NCVNQLLTNLNIKNI
+351 
-366 LATSDN
+366 
-372 TYHIETDTDSDA
+372 
-384 SNTKEVI
+384 
-391 QDLGVDIDGKH
+391 
-402 YIVNLGDR
+402 
-410 FWDSHFL
+410 
-417 EPTIIEL
+417 
-424 NYILNLMKNKEIDNL
+424 
-439 LEYNINKDEELW
+439 EEL
-451 TFIKYHNNVLATART
+451 
-466 RYDDRILSYFSI
+466 
-478 PKLSNDFSNSLEYLQ
+478 
-493 IHYLPKEPKKPL
+493 
-505 FAANIQGFSSTQLQA
+505 
-520 LEEYKIKK
+520 
-528 AKYDEKLKW
+528 
-537 YELYKVKYERE
+537 
-548 QQIFNQKFKEY
+548 
-559 FSEIIFYQNRLYS
+559 
-572 HKKTQE
+572 
-578 KIILNAII
+578 
-586 QQINQKDITY
+586 
-596 FNLYSVIEFLK
+596 
-607 ENKAYY
+607 
-613 KYIDLNEIQD
+613 
-623 LILNDL
+623 
-629 DNKLGYFYCLYVCIN
+629 
-644 LIVLRE
+644 
-650 DKNTYFT
+650 FT

-672 KIFILDKEKLNDT
+672 KIFILDKENLNDT

-764 IKIIFLDKVNLQD
+764 IKIIFLDKVN

-1095 NEKKEQNKALNEF
+1095 NEKKEQDKALNEF
-1108 NIDLKDIED
+1108 NIDLKDLKDIED

-1247 NNAQEIIPDNVI
+1247 NNAQEKITHLSN
-1259 RIQTQDGSGEFIE
+1259 DGQNLLKNIE
-1272 IVFPSQ
+1272 
-1278 LELNDKPLED
+1278 K
-1288 VSYTFVPAL
+1288 L
-1297 RGIKQFFKDTEYLK
+1297 RLK
-1311 PRTLT
+1311 PYNDQNGKEITSYVKGATIGYGHLIGQNEWDLYKNGITLQ
-1316 KDEVLQIVDKLPKN
+1316 EADKLFKSDLLPF
-1330 VRDKRRRIVENKEEL
+1330 ENAV
-1345 DKLWKKLTK
+1345 K
-1354 NSEEFENKVDKKYG
+1354 NSINSSLAQNEFDALVILCFNIGIDNFKNSSVAKIINGEKTGYKTLKEAWMAWNKSQNKVMQGLINRRNAEY
-1368 QPIYMRKLD
+1368 KLY
-1377 DQTIIQ
+1377 IQ
-1383 YKKTSKS
+1383 
-1390 GGETIEINSNKPR
+1390 GGYEKW
-1403 GNLKTI
+1403 
-1409 HIENGIKNEI
+1409 